1 MVGVSS
7 PGAWLF
13 LGLKANVESAGSMPV
28 LPPRPSQWF
37 PLERR
42 RDMARG
48 AERGRALSRWHSPSS
63 ADVKG
68 GTSPLPE
75 MQRGFSGQPEM
86 SLPLRP
92 GRCPAPP
99 GLTWGPGSKV
109 AAGGIPHKSPEA
121 WTVSEGL
128 IEDPHGPVSCSCWHP
143 GGAVPLPCTMCPGPG
158 RTMVF
163 LVTMWSP
170 PPPSPLPCQSWHL
183 LGAALCC
190 PQTQACP
197 CLCM

>member
-1 MVGVSS
+1 M
-7 PGAWLF
+7 
-13 LGLKANVESAGSMPV
+13 
-28 LPPRPSQWF
+28 
-37 PLERR
+37 
-42 RDMARG
+42 
-48 AERGRALSRWHSPSS
+48 SRWRSPRS

-68 GTSPLPE
+68 GTSPLPK

-86 SLPLRP
+86 SLPLWP
-92 GRCPAPP
+92 GRCPSPP

-143 GGAVPLPCTMCPGPG
+143 GGAVPLPCTMCPGSG

-170 PPPSPLPCQSWHL
+170 PPPSLLHCAAPRPRLARACVCEGGVRGGGWGGHCNLHHELSHGRSCPHQKCAEQSFSAQGGLTPEDHERRH
-183 LGAALCC
+183 
-190 PQTQACP
+190 
-197 CLCM
+197 